1 MLSPEDHVLEGDPEE
16 VEKRLR
22 RLTSVGRALDDVE
35 ISILDEDGA
44 PLPQG
49 QDGEVAAR
57 GSRLMSG
64 YWGDD
69 QATRS
74 AFHDD
79 WLLTGD
85 RGYLDEDGYLYLS
98 GRSKDFIKRGGE
110 MISPQEVEDALLSH
124 PHVQEA
130 AVIGVPD
137 INWGERVRAIVVPSP
152 AQHPTPDDL
161 IQHCNHKLASFKRP
175 ESVVFV
181 TEIPKNPMGKVLKRV
196 LRSRY
201 NSPIHNL
208 GAE

>member
-1 MLSPEDHVLEGDPEE
+1 MKSPSWTKTARPFLKD
-16 VEKRLR
+16 
-22 RLTSVGRALDDVE
+22 SRAKWPPA
-35 ISILDEDGA
+35 A
-44 PLPQG
+44 P
-49 QDGEVAAR
+49 
-57 GSRLMSG
+57 RLMSG
-64 YWGDD
+64 YWGDE

-124 PHVQEA
+124 PGVQEA

-137 INWGERVRAIVVPSP
+137 TQWGERVRAVVISSP
-152 AQHPTPDDL
+152 GHPPTPEDL
-161 IQHCNHKLASFKRP
+161 IQHCHRRLASFKRP

-196 LRSRY
+196 LRSQY
-201 NSPIHNL
+201 GSPIQDSD
-208 GAE
+208 AE